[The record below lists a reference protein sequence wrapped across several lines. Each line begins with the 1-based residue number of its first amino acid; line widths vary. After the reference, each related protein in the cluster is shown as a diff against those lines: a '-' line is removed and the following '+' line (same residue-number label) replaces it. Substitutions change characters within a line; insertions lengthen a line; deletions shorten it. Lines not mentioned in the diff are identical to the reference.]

1 MPSLADLLAQA
12 AAAGQ
17 QGRYARAREL
27 YAEALLASP
36 GHPAARFGLG
46 QVALA
51 EGDLRAA
58 AELLSA
64 VASAPEASLRAPLAQ
79 AFAVLAHA
87 LRARGLRDA
96 VVAAFDQRARLAPT
110 EAGAWLDLGSACME
124 AAQWHVDRA
133 QAGRSQETPAYDALA
148 GAMAAFRRAEE
159 LAPGEPAVAAARAMA
174 ARHACAFSEANG
186 AVADLAALAR
196 TPGFACEPMSAVTL
210 LEDPAVA
217 RRGIEGYVRA
227 TLPPAHPAPAFVAS
241 RGHRLRVG
249 YLSSDFHDHA
259 TAHLAAG
266 LFELHDRARVEA
278 FAYAMDRDDG
288 SAMRARLR
296 SAFEHWRDVREQ
308 DDAAAAA
315 IIARDGLDVLVDL
328 KGHTH
333 GARPQILARRP
344 APVQVHYLGFPGTLG
359 YPGAVDAFV
368 ADDITAPAGTE
379 EEFSEALVRLPVCY
393 QVNDHRRV
401 LPPRTRR
408 ADAGLPE
415 DAVVL
420 ACFNQ
425 PYKLTEP
432 FVTAWLAVL
441 REVPGTVLWLAAPHA
456 LTQRNLRA
464 AAERAGVATE
474 RIVFAPLAP
483 QAAHLARLQCADLAL
498 DVLPY
503 GSHTTGSDALF
514 CGVPLLTLRG
524 TTFAGRVGASLC
536 HAVQLPELVADSL
549 VSYTALLANLAAD
562 RARRADL
569 REHLARG
576 RTRLPLFDT
585 KAFTRAFEAALDGL
599 ASRQV
604 PR

>member
-1 MPSLADLLAQA
+1 MSLLADLLAQA
-12 AAAGQ
+12 AQAGQ
-17 QGRYARAREL
+17 QGHFARAREL
-27 YAEALLASP
+27 YAEALAASP

-51 EGDLRAA
+51 AGDLRTA
-58 AELLSA
+58 AEVLSA
-64 VASAPEASLRAPLAQ
+64 LASVPEPSLREPLAQ

-87 LRARGLRDA
+87 LRARGVRDA
-96 VVAAFDQRARLAPT
+96 AVAAFDERVRLAPT
-110 EAGAWLDLGSACME
+110 DPAAWLDLGSACME
-124 AAQWHVDRA
+124 AAQSHVDRA
-133 QAGRSQETPAYDALA
+133 QAGRSQAAPAYDPLA
-148 GAMAAFRRAEE
+148 GAVAAFGRAWE
-159 LAPGEPAVAAARAMA
+159 LVPGTPAVAAARAMA
-174 ARHACAFSEANG
+174 ARHACAFAEAT
-186 AVADLAALAR
+186 AALADLTALGA
-196 TPGFACEPMSAVTL
+196 TPRFACEPMSAVTL
-210 LEDPAVA
+210 LDDAALA

-227 TLPPAHPAPAFVAS
+227 TLPPARRAPALVSS
-241 RGHRLRVG
+241 RGTRLRVG

-278 FAYAMDRDDG
+278 FAYALDRDDD

-296 SAFEHWRDVREQ
+296 GAFEHWRDVREL
-308 DDAAAAA
+308 DTAAAAA
-315 IIARDGLDVLVDL
+315 VIARDGLDVLVDL
-328 KGHTH
+328 KGHTQ
-333 GARPQILARRP
+333 GARPQLLAQRP
-344 APVQVHYLGFPGTLG
+344 APTQVHYLGFPGTLG

-368 ADDITAPAGTE
+368 ADAITAPAGAE
-379 EEFSEALVRLPVCY
+379 SEFSEALLRLPVCY

-401 LPPRTRR
+401 LPPSARR
-408 ADAGLPE
+408 AEAGLPG

-420 ACFNQ
+420 ACLNQ

-441 REVPGTVLWLAAPHA
+441 REVPATVLWLAAPHA

-464 AAERAGVATE
+464 AAERAGVASE
-474 RIVFAPLAP
+474 RLVFAPLVP

-536 HAVQLPELVADSL
+536 NAVQLPELVADSL
-549 VSYTALLANLAAD
+549 VTYTALLANLAAD
-562 RARRADL
+562 RARLAHL
-569 REHLARG
+569 HEHLVRG
-576 RTRLPLFDT
+576 RGRLPLFDT
-585 KAFTRAFEAALDGL
+585 AGFTRAFEAALGDV
-599 ASRQV
+599 ANRQV